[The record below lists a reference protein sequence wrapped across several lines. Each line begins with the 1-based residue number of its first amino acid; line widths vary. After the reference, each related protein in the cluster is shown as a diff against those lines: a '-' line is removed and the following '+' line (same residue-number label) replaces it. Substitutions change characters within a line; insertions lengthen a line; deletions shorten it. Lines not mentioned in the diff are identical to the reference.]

1 MRYYTANISIKSQM
15 DMDDAR
21 SIVNA
26 LLGEVGFESFEDT
39 DDGVR
44 AYIQQQLYEE
54 GAIEA
59 LQLDDYGI
67 HIHYNIEE
75 AEYKDWNADWEA
87 QGFEP
92 IMVGDCCIHDMQHL
106 APASARLDVT
116 IEARQAFGTGTHQ
129 TTRMIVGELL
139 NMDLKGKRVLD
150 CGCGTGILGIVCSM
164 CGAEHVTG
172 YDIDEWSTEN
182 AKHNAMLNGVDMR
195 ILLGDSSVIPHEKF
209 DLVLANINR
218 NILLADMRCFSEAL
232 NQSGTLILSG
242 FYNEDVEILTS
253 EASKHDL
260 LSTSIKHD
268 GDWACI
274 VLQKE

>member
-1 MRYYTANISIKSQM
+1 ME
-15 DMDDAR
+15 MDDAR

-39 DDGVR
+39 DTGVR
-44 AYIQQQLYEE
+44 AYIQQQIYEE
-54 GAIEA
+54 GAIESI
-59 LQLDDYGI
+59 QLEAYGI

-92 IMVGDCCIHDMQHL
+92 IMVGDCCIHDLQHI
-106 APASARLDVT
+106 APDNARLDVT

-139 NMDLKGKRVLD
+139 SMDIKGKRVLD

-164 CGAEHVTG
+164 CGADHVTG

-182 AKHNAMLNGVDMR
+182 AKHNALLNGVEMR
-195 ILLGDSSVIPHEKF
+195 VLLGDSSVIPDEKF
-209 DLVLANINR
+209 DIVLANINR
-218 NILLADMRCFSEAL
+218 NILLADMKRFADAL
-232 NQSGTLILSG
+232 CTGGTLILSG
-242 FYNEDVEILTS
+242 FYRGDIEQ
-253 EASKHDL
+253 
-260 LSTSIKHD
+260 LSTEANKNKITILHEKHD
-268 GDWACI
+268 GEWSCL
-274 VLQKE
+274 VSRKN